1 MIGEMVGAYRLT
13 QKLGEGA
20 TGETYLGVHKDSAEQ
35 AAVKVLFSQM
45 CADAELIDQFFAD
58 IKVASLVN
66 HSGIAD
72 LLDCGVLPNKRA
84 FVIGEH
90 LQGKT
95 LTDALIELGQVTD
108 VPSLADIAWQVA
120 TMLDAAHEAGVVH
133 GGLKPDALFL
143 TFPPGQEPRP
153 LVKLVDF
160 GMARFKL
167 GVRQSQTG
175 SLLGAP
181 LYMSPECGRGR
192 GDVDRRADIYS
203 LGCIMFEMI
212 CGRPPFVRAGAGEL
226 IIAHAKEPPPF
237 ASSLEPSVPQA
248 IDQLIGR
255 MLTKNPITRPQTM
268 AEVATVLERF
278 FKCPTPLAE
287 HRRILTPVVGEPAP
301 GPVPPSMPMA
311 VASAPVGSP
320 GPMPSDLRVS
330 ATAVVPPHASAL
342 PTPALEARRAGD
354 ATAIL
359 PSAGREPRLSGTA
372 MLSPEEQNDA
382 AGRPMAAPPAQPTWL
397 GRVRQQTVLRPSQ
410 RDVAAAL
417 ASVRPSASMREQPS
431 RRSTG
436 RRSSGQGSAAVPAGP
451 RNGGVSRAINLPIV
465 IISAAVLLVVAAVV
479 LLVTRRPAEPV
490 QVPRRSAAASGFQ
503 APAPAVPPVAE
514 VPDPP
519 PQVGPGAGAVV
530 ATPPEGDLEAAQDPS
545 STESDDEGPGSR
557 SRQGKDKGRPRRFW

>member
-35 AAVKVLFSQM
+35 AAVKVLFPQM
-45 CADAELIDQFFAD
+45 CADAELIEQFFAD

-72 LLDCGVLPNKRA
+72 LFDCGVLPSKRA

-120 TMLDAAHEAGVVH
+120 TMLDAAHEAGIVH
-133 GGLKPDALFL
+133 GALKPDALFL
-143 TFPPGQEPRP
+143 TFPPGQAPRP

-160 GMARFKL
+160 GMAKFKL

-181 LYMSPECGRGR
+181 LYMSPECGRGT
-192 GDVDRRADIYS
+192 GGVDRRADVYS

-255 MLTKNPITRPQTM
+255 MLTKNPVTRPQTM
-268 AEVATVLERF
+268 AEVAAVLERF
-278 FKCPTPLAE
+278 FKCPSPLAE
-287 HRRILTPVVGEPAP
+287 LPRAPMPVVGEPAP
-301 GPVPPSMPMA
+301 GPVSPSIPMA
-311 VASAPVGSP
+311 VTPTPVGSP
-320 GPMPSDLRVS
+320 GPMPSELRVS
-330 ATAVVPPHASAL
+330 ATAVVPPNASAL
-342 PTPALEARRAGD
+342 PAPPLEARKSAD
-354 ATAIL
+354 ATALL
-359 PSAGREPRLSGTA
+359 PSSGREARLSGTA
-372 MLSPEEQNDA
+372 LLPPEGHDDTAGAPGA
-382 AGRPMAAPPAQPTWL
+382 ASPAQPSWL
-397 GRVRQQTVLRPSQ
+397 GRVRQQTVLQPSQ
-410 RDVAAAL
+410 RDIAEAL
-417 ASVRPSASMREQPS
+417 ASVRPSGSVREQPP

-436 RRSSGQGSAAVPAGP
+436 RRSSGQGVAAAPSGA
-451 RNGGVSRAINLPIV
+451 RNAGVSRAINLPIV
-465 IISAAVLLVVAAVV
+465 IISAAVLLVVAAAV

-490 QVPRRSAAASGFQ
+490 HVPRRPTATSGFQ
-503 APAPAVPPVAE
+503 APVPSVPPAAE

-530 ATPPEGDLEAAQDPS
+530 ATPPEGVFEEAQEPS
-545 STESDDEGPGSR
+545 STESDDENPGSR